1 MSPTAGQRFDR
12 IVGALYDTCRPY
24 PHPCCS
30 QEHRF
35 VFTEWLRKLTRGITV
50 PIASFLG
57 RIGISANTVTLVGC
71 LLTIA
76 VAVLLSRGHLRLG
89 GICLVVAAA
98 LDSLDGTIAR
108 QIGKPTRFGAF
119 LDSVLDRVSDSA
131 VLLGL
136 GWWYMSQPGLSEEI
150 LAYVATFGSLMVSYT
165 RARAEAI
172 GVECNVGLFTRVER
186 TTVLIAALI
195 LGLTPLGLWLLAIG
209 TVLTALHRVMYVY
222 LRTRDIWL

>member
-1 MSPTAGQRFDR
+1 
-12 IVGALYDTCRPY
+12 
-24 PHPCCS
+24 
-30 QEHRF
+30 
-35 VFTEWLRKLTRGITV
+35 VFTEWLRKVTRGSTV

-57 RIGISANTVTLVGC
+57 RIGVSANAVTLVGC
-71 LLTIA
+71 LLTVA

-89 GICLVVAAA
+89 GICLVVAAT
-98 LDSLDGTIAR
+98 LDSLDGTLAR
-108 QIGKPTRFGAF
+108 QTGKPTRFGAF

-136 GWWYMSQPGLSEEI
+136 AWWYMSQPGLSEEI

-209 TVLTALHRVMYVY
+209 TVLTALHRVIHVY
-222 LRTRDIWL
+222 LRTRDAPI